1 MLLCQHLKPLVAPA
15 HLSLQREADLND
27 LEQARIAAEER
38 SLVDAAAR
46 GSSSAF
52 ERLYRMHA
60 GTVYGLCLRLTANP
74 ATAEDCVQDT
84 FIQAWR
90 SLGQFERRSRFGT
103 WLHRIA
109 VNAAL
114 ARGRRRGELL
124 GLEASVDELAANSLC
139 DADELDTGAA
149 LDLEAAIAAL
159 PPGARQVLVLCGLYG
174 YAHEEAA
181 ATLGIAV
188 GTCKAQL
195 HRARQLLAARME
207 RTAGEG
213 LA

>member
-1 MLLCQHLKPLVAPA
+1 
-15 HLSLQREADLND
+15 
-27 LEQARIAAEER
+27 
-38 SLVDAAAR
+38 
-46 GSSSAF
+46 
-52 ERLYRMHA
+52 
-60 GTVYGLCLRLTANP
+60 
-74 ATAEDCVQDT
+74 VQET

-90 SLGQFERRSRFGT
+90 NLARFEQRSRFGT

-109 VNAAL
+109 VNVAL
-114 ARGRRRGELL
+114 ASGRRRGELL
-124 GLEASVDELAANSLC
+124 GLEASVDETAAQTLAE
-139 DADELDTGAA
+139 ADPLDTGAA

-181 ATLGIAV
+181 EALGVAA

-195 HRARQLLAARME
+195 HRARQLLSARLQ
-207 RTAGEG
+207 RAPGEG